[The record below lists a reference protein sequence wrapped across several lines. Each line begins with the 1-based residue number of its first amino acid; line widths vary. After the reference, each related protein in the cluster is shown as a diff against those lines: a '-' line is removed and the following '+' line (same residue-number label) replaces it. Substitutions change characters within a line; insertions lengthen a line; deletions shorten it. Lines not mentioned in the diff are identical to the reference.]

1 MIRNVFLDL
10 DDTVLDFQKGER
22 LAIAYALRDFGIEP
36 TESCIDRYIEINL
49 ACWRALERGEMTKD
63 QVLIGRFERLFS
75 ELKLDLSA
83 DKVQQVYEEYLA
95 KEHDLI
101 EGAEELLR
109 ELGRNK
115 KYRLYMATN
124 GIPSVQKPRIRD
136 AKIGGFF
143 DGIFISEEIG
153 YAKPDARF
161 FEGCFKKIENF
172 RPEESIIVGDSLTSD
187 IKGGLNAGILTCH
200 FNRRNIKYGDIRPH
214 YEIKSLDELIPLL
227 DGIE

>member
-1 MIRNVFLDL
+1 
-10 DDTVLDFQKGER
+10 
-22 LAIAYALRDFGIEP
+22 
-36 TESCIDRYIEINL
+36 
-49 ACWRALERGEMTKD
+49 
-63 QVLIGRFERLFS
+63 
-75 ELKLDLSA
+75 
-83 DKVQQVYEEYLA
+83 
-95 KEHDLI
+95 
-101 EGAEELLR
+101 
-109 ELGRNK
+109 
-115 KYRLYMATN
+115 MATN

-161 FEGCFKKIENF
+161 FEECFKKIENF

-200 FNRRNIKYGDIRPH
+200 FNRRNTKYGDIRPH